1 MAYYFVS
8 DTCTK
13 GEHNSVLLLLVK
25 TMGAIGTRPM
35 RTTPTILRA
44 SPAVTHD

>member
-8 DTCTK
+8 DMCTK
-13 GEHNSVLLLLVK
+13 GEHNSVLLLVK

-35 RTTPTILRA
+35 RTTPTISRA